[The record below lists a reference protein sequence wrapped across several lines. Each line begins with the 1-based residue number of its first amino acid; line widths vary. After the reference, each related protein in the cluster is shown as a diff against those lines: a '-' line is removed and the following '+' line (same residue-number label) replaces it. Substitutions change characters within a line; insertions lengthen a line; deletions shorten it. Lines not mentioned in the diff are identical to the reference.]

1 MKTKSE
7 AATLFKNNKLQGFF
21 VTLIRFNESE
31 SFGIYWILFFHLM
44 ILLHFRNNKFPVV
57 PYFSSFTG
65 LNPQ

>member
-31 SFGIYWILFFHLM
+31 SFGIY
-44 ILLHFRNNKFPVV
+44 
-57 PYFSSFTG
+57 
-65 LNPQ
+65 